1 MCVIKRKFLKYFF
14 SIPKTHYNIQ
24 KIFNADDITKENSK
38 DHKKWQYIPD
48 HPYRMSIIE
57 GSGSGKTD
65 ALLNLVKE
73 QDDID
78 KTYLYTEDLS
88 EPKYGFLIK
97 KREDVGIKH
106 LNCSSVFMEFSQIL
120 DDIYED
126 INECNPIRKSLTVF
140 DDMIADIISNK
151 TYQAIIKEVFI
162 RCRKLNVSLLFIT
175 KSYFSVPKDVS

>member
-1 MCVIKRKFLKYFF
+1 M
-14 SIPKTHYNIQ
+14 
-24 KIFNADDITKENSK
+24 
-38 DHKKWQYIPD
+38 
-48 HPYRMSIIE
+48 
-57 GSGSGKTD
+57 
-65 ALLNLVKE
+65 
-73 QDDID
+73 
-78 KTYLYTEDLS
+78 
-88 EPKYGFLIK
+88 IK

-106 LNCSSVFMEFSQIL
+106 LNYSSVFMEFSQIL

-126 INECNPIRKSLTVF
+126 INEYNPIRKSLTVF

>member
-24 KIFNADDITKENSK
+24 KIFNADDITKENRK

-88 EPKYGFLIK
+88 
-97 KREDVGIKH
+97 
-106 LNCSSVFMEFSQIL
+106 
-120 DDIYED
+120 
-126 INECNPIRKSLTVF
+126 
-140 DDMIADIISNK
+140 
-151 TYQAIIKEVFI
+151 
-162 RCRKLNVSLLFIT
+162 
-175 KSYFSVPKDVS
+175 